1 MMPVKVTVTGQT
13 PRKLGGSACTSGTET
28 CGAAGPDGVTA
39 LAVGGEG
46 LLDPGREL
54 ALEVGGGLFLEV
66 VVRPPEVG
74 GEPPPALVVGV
85 FPLAGG
91 D

>member
-1 MMPVKVTVTGQT
+1 
-13 PRKLGGSACTSGTET
+13 
-28 CGAAGPDGVTA
+28 
-39 LAVGGEG
+39 